1 MQNSAGCAIRVERFL
16 QASFFKRPFLVIFQR
31 SLRRELG
38 TYGFAV
44 FAVLFAIVVTT
55 QLVRMLGRAA
65 GGQIPADA
73 VFALIGFTAI
83 NYLPILIA
91 LTLFVAVLM
100 GISRAYRDSEMVVW
114 SSSGVP
120 LTAWIRPV
128 IVFAAP
134 LVLLIT
140 LMALFLSPWANSK
153 AEEYR
158 KQLDSRDE
166 VSRIAPGV
174 FRESANAERVF
185 FVEAVDG
192 DAGRVQNVFVASK
205 QHGKSGVV
213 VSNEGYVEVAPN
225 GDRFAVLLNGRRYEG
240 TPGTPEYTVIE
251 FERYSLRIQQGERQS
266 TTQSSKSMPTAD
278 LVRGKEK
285 KLQGELMWRIG
296 LPFIALN
303 LALLAIPLAFV
314 NPRASR
320 SMNFLFAVFAYML
333 YSNVLGVVQAW
344 VGQGRLDFDIGW
356 WVVHAIVLCV
366 TAVLFLWRTTL
377 GFALLRTR

>member
-1 MQNSAGCAIRVERFL
+1 VQNRASSA
-16 QASFFKRPFLVIFQR
+16 FFKRPHLVIFQR
-31 SLRRELG
+31 SLRREFG
-38 TYGFAV
+38 TYAFAV

-83 NYLPILIA
+83 NYLPILLA

-114 SSSGVP
+114 SSSGIA

-128 IVFAAP
+128 VVFAAP
-134 LVLLIT
+134 LILLIT

-185 FVEAVDG
+185 FVEGVDG
-192 DAGRVQNVFVASK
+192 EEGRVRNVFVASK
-205 QHGKSGVV
+205 QHGKTGVV

-240 TPGTPEYTVIE
+240 LPGTREYSIIE
-251 FERYSLRIQQGERQS
+251 FERYALRIEQGEQQN
-266 TTQSSKSMPTAD
+266 TKQSSKSMATAE
-278 LVRGKEK
+278 LMRGNDKR
-285 KLQGELMWRIG
+285 LWGELMWRIG

-344 VGQGRLDFDIGW
+344 VSQGRLDFDIGW
-356 WVVHAIVLCV
+356 WVVHAAVLCV
-366 TAVLFLWRTTL
+366 TSVLFVWRITQ
-377 GFALLRTR
+377 GFAYLLRVR